1 MEKTGLIDTF
11 NRFFLIEK
19 SVVVERDRTAP
30 ARQLKEIRTALL
42 GEVKAVGKSSDID
55 LILNVERR
63 FLENDLAEYANS
75 KGMADSLVAALAEL
89 GSAERHVQL
98 VRDPA
103 AYKAIDET
111 YSLPKNR
118 LPKGNAAGVPHDEA
132 RQFFKSHATRLL
144 NQDRSRLDPEEKQL
158 LDQRKANIRAA
169 EKVYTILQ
177 REALGLPP
185 PERQRN
191 RVQAAGM

>member
-169 EKVYTILQ
+169 EKVYTALQ

>member
-1 MEKTGLIDTF
+1 MAKTGLIEKFD
-11 NRFFLIEK
+11 RAFLREK
-19 SVVVERDRTAP
+19 VLTSEVNKTPEAKERGKVRLGMN
-30 ARQLKEIRTALL
+30 QLVRE
-42 GEVKAVGKSSDID
+42 VGKSGDIA
-55 LILNVERR
+55 LLLAVERR
-63 FLENDLAEYANS
+63 FLENALAEYANS

-98 VRDPA
+98 VRAPA

-169 EKVYTILQ
+169 EKVYTALQ

-185 PERQRN
+185 PEHRRN
-191 RVQAAGM
+191 TAQAAGM

>member
-1 MEKTGLIDTF
+1 ML
-11 NRFFLIEK
+11 
-19 SVVVERDRTAP
+19 ERSRTPP
-30 ARQLKEIRTALL
+30 ALRLQETRADLL
-42 GEVKAVGKSSDID
+42 NQVKAVGKSGDLD
-55 LILNVERR
+55 LILAVEGV
-63 FLENDLAEYANS
+63 FLRNDLDRHANS

-158 LDQRKANIRAA
+158 IDQRKANIRAA
-169 EKVYTILQ
+169 EKVYTALQ
-177 REALGLPP
+177 RQALGLPP
-185 PERQRN
+185 PERHRSKGQDL
-191 RVQAAGM
+191 GM